1 MTAFFQQMF
10 FFINMSLLK
19 PLNHCH
25 CHWMV
30 CTPPPHPKN
39 KIKIKIYLFKYNFVS
54 NMFYSKAKFLGCSD
68 FQTCVLTLCF
78 RHLACLKKSSTVMK
92 KKGFM
97 EQSPKIVLPHFC
109 NPHRQYNIHYY
120 CISLVCPWT
129 HLENIADT
137 CWEHTSFSQAYKN
150 VLTVMHKC
158 TWVLLPL
165 NKLIIKLGDI
175 HLYATNIWL
184 VSQWQ
189 NMIALLRRTQRH
201 LFI

>member
-1 MTAFFQQMF
+1 
-10 FFINMSLLK
+10 
-19 PLNHCH
+19 
-25 CHWMV
+25 
-30 CTPPPHPKN
+30 
-39 KIKIKIYLFKYNFVS
+39 
-54 NMFYSKAKFLGCSD
+54 
-68 FQTCVLTLCF
+68 
-78 RHLACLKKSSTVMK
+78 
-92 KKGFM
+92 M
-97 EQSPKIVLPHFC
+97 EQSPKIVLPHLC

-175 HLYATNIWL
+175 RLYATNIWL

-189 NMIALLRRTQRH
+189 NLIALLRRTQRH
-201 LFI
+201 FFCLKIVCLLICITLVWINTFRNLFLSYLAYKCFNYVLICFSVWRSIT